1 MKIKTKDK
9 QTKTQQKGTRS
20 VGKVC
25 SSALEEKKKKKIYI
39 FYPILFDLFQQKP
52 AVNCPHLPF
61 ILSFSLARD
70 QFCCF
75 RGNLIA
81 KGGLCE

>member
-25 SSALEEKKKKKIYI
+25 SSALEEKKKKKDIY
-39 FYPILFDLFQQKP
+39 F
-52 AVNCPHLPF
+52 LPNT
-61 ILSFSLARD
+61 I
-70 QFCCF
+70 
-75 RGNLIA
+75 
-81 KGGLCE
+81 